1 MPITFHIN
9 AAEGVIYTTAQGV
22 VTDADILAHKDAM
35 VRHPDF
41 RPGMRQLSDAR
52 LIERLDVSTA
62 GVSLFAAH
70 DGLHASD
77 LGAHQ
82 IAIVVGTD
90 EVFGMARMYQSVT
103 EANLPGVQIFRDMDE
118 ARRWLG
124 LAP

>member
-62 GVSLFAAH
+62 GGSPFAAP
-70 DGLHASD
+70 DGLPASAR
-77 LGAHQ
+77 GAQ
-82 IAIVVGTD
+82 RARGRVGGSRGPPAPRCW
-90 EVFGMARMYQSVT
+90 VRYARGS
-103 EANLPGVQIFRDMDE
+103 PP
-118 ARRWLG
+118 
-124 LAP
+124 APRSR